1 MSLLTLVNRF
11 ASEVNV
17 DSNVTTVM
25 GSTDPQVIQI
35 KSLLQ
40 KEVGDLAGRGD
51 WEALVNEATF
61 TTGLKRPLTGTS
73 TQVSPYKLIDGFAN
87 FIEDNVRVGETVT
100 NTTTGETATITAIGS
115 TFLPGHLTLSDDI
128 FLGPDYPVT
137 LEEYTIDMEDQGAI
151 ADLADNG
158 FRYIR
163 NDTIWDRDLR
173 LPVYVIDATDWQQVK
188 AVEVT
193 GPRYQARI
201 RGGRL
206 LSNPPAAAGHT
217 WAFEYVT
224 WNAITDSTGD
234 TQKQYFTND
243 EDLMLLPELLL
254 ESGLQWRWKKQK
266 GMEYAEDFRTY
277 EHLVANELS
286 RNGLKRP
293 LKMHQGSYTPEPKV
307 FIPDGSWNV

>member
-1 MSLLTLVNRF
+1 MSLLTLINRF

-35 KSLLQ
+35 KNLLQ
-40 KEVGDLAGRGD
+40 KEVGDLSGRGD
-51 WEALVNEATF
+51 WEALVNEATH
-61 TTGLKRPLTGTS
+61 TT
-73 TQVSPYKLIDGFAN
+73 IA
-87 FIEDNVRVGETVT
+87 
-100 NTTTGETATITAIGS
+100 A
-115 TFLPGHLTLSDDI
+115 
-128 FLGPDYPVT
+128 
-137 LEEYTIDMEDQGAI
+137 EDQGAI
-151 ADLADNG
+151 STIASNG

-163 NDTIWDRDLR
+163 NDTIWDRDLI
-173 LPVYVIDATDWQQVK
+173 LPVFVIDASDWQQAK
-188 AVEVT
+188 AVPLT
-193 GPRYQARI
+193 GPRYHARI
-201 RGGRL
+201 RGGKL
-206 LSNPPAAAGHT
+206 LSNPVPEAGHT

-224 WNAITDSTGD
+224 WNAITDSTGV

-243 EDLMLLPELLL
+243 NDLMLLPEFLL

-293 LKMHQGSYTPEPKV
+293 LKMHQSQQTPEPKIHV
-307 FIPDGSWNV
+307 PHGSWNL